1 MNTRQENAELLKKIP
16 PPPKDA
22 VFSLRKIDT
31 VVIPHPYVIGAS
43 HLRDSH
49 GSTIDTT
56 LPCDHCKKPASEHV
70 SQKTLFIKVPFGQN
84 HNLNKIPGLH
94 EYLLSIKEQAT
105 ALGVEG
111 FAFPDKDPRKIR
123 GWIAKDG
130 QGCFMCPPSHPDHF
144 QHLEYRDGGSGSVS
158 LSSVI
163 EDEDGYYSEHLEE
176 HLLENIKRILADW
189 EAKKPAID
197 NPRTL
202 AWMAHV
208 YAHLKHCYKDDK
220 AEAEPFEYGRP
231 ATLIFPVPSYKL
243 RHFHDDKRFSQEWRT
258 QEIEQVNRA
267 NEEIHAKYAKVCTP
281 DNHAAVRFIREYYP
295 EHTPRLDWIAQAPK
309 NPGTWYETLDAPP
322 KPEDCPGDVKIRMKH
337 PVNGSWCQFC
347 GYEEEKKPVEA

>member
-1 MNTRQENAELLKKIP
+1 MNERQKNAETLKKIP
-16 PPPKDA
+16 PPPADA

-31 VVIPHPYVIGAS
+31 VVIPHPYVIGKK
-43 HLRDSH
+43 HLEHSH
-49 GSTIDTT
+49 GGTIDTT
-56 LPCDHCKKPASEHV
+56 LPCDSCGKPASDHV
-70 SQKTLFIKVPFGQN
+70 SQKTLFIRVPQN
-84 HNLNKIPGLH
+84 RDLNAVPGLH
-94 EYLLSIKEQAT
+94 QYLLSIKEPAT

-123 GWIAKDG
+123 AWIAATG

-144 QHLEYRDGGSGSVS
+144 KHLEYRDGGSGSVA

-176 HLLENIKRILADW
+176 HLLEEIRQTFAKW
-189 EAKKPAID
+189 ENTKPAID
-197 NPRTL
+197 NPRTV
-202 AWMAHV
+202 AWMTHV
-208 YAHLKHCYKDDK
+208 YAHLNHCYKDDK
-220 AEAEPFEYGRP
+220 AEAEPFEYGKP

-243 RHFHDDKRFSQEWRT
+243 RQFHDDHRFSDTWRENEVR
-258 QEIEQVNRA
+258 QINLANDEIR
-267 NEEIHAKYAKVCTP
+267 AKYAKVCTP

-309 NPGTWYETLDAPP
+309 NPGSWYETLEAPP
-322 KPEDCPGDVKIRMKH
+322 KPEDCPGDVKVKIKH

-347 GYEEEKKPVEA
+347 GWYEEKKPVEV